1 MRKRKKEQIARIR
14 GLCTV
19 HQATGDYTVY
29 VEGDG
34 ATVAY
39 VGEGAAIGET
49 SPTIV
54 PIGLSALKLGALV
67 KVSRE
72 FIEDLGV
79 DVMAYLVDV
88 LSKAFAK
95 KEDHDILFGAGTSS
109 SKTALRGISTNQTT
123 NVVTAASATTVTW
136 EEVKQAIQLLKPYR
150 SGATITCGQA
160 FLDICHSF
168 KDGETYMFPQGQA
181 ITQIMG
187 IRVVVSDEFPA
198 LEANAVAMII
208 GDFSYYHILDR
219 QGLEITTLNE
229 LYAATDQVGIR
240 ALERI
245 DGDMGIKD
253 AFAVLKMGAGA

>member
-1 MRKRKKEQIARIR
+1 
-14 GLCTV
+14 
-19 HQATGDYTVY
+19 
-29 VEGDG
+29 
-34 ATVAY
+34 
-39 VGEGAAIGET
+39 
-49 SPTIV
+49 
-54 PIGLSALKLGALV
+54 
-67 KVSRE
+67 
-72 FIEDLGV
+72 
-79 DVMAYLVDV
+79 MAYLVDV
-88 LSKAFAK
+88 LSLAFAK

-109 SKTALRGISTNQTT
+109 SKNALRGISTNQTT

-136 EEVKQAIQLLKPYR
+136 EEVKQAIQMLKSYR

-168 KDGETYMFPQGQA
+168 KDGDTYMFPQGQS
-181 ITQIMG
+181 ITQILG
-187 IRVVVSDEFPA
+187 VRVVVSDEFPA
-198 LEANAVAMII
+198 LEANAVAMIV